1 MAAVHFITLEEEPV
15 ATHFITLEEEP
26 VATAAVCPLRIVSSP
41 TVAPSLPES
50 VYRRRRLVATA
61 ALAATLVVLLA
72 VGRPGGA
79 PVGEIDPWSS
89 PRSEG
94 IKVDPSGV
102 YVVEP
107 GDTLWDIA
115 RSAAPGRDPR
125 AVVHE
130 LAETIGGASLQ
141 PGQRI
146 VIGGGE

>member
-15 ATHFITLEEEP
+15 AT
-26 VATAAVCPLRIVSSP
+26 ATVDPLRMVSSP
-41 TVAPSLPES
+41 TGAPSLPES

-61 ALAATLVVLLA
+61 ALAATLAVLLA
-72 VGRPGGA
+72 VGRPAGP

-94 IKVDPSGV
+94 IKADPSGV

-130 LAETIGGASLQ
+130 LSESIGGAGLH

-146 VIGGGE
+146 VIGGGA